1 MNQSL
6 RLVLAAT
13 VLAVVSPVLLAAPT
27 SPWPVPVPQGGLS
40 FSSPSNPWPV
50 PVPQGGLSLS
60 SPSNP
65 WPVPVPQG
73 GMTAL

>member
-50 PVPQGGLSLS
+50 PVPQGG
-60 SPSNP
+60 
-65 WPVPVPQG
+65 
-73 GMTAL
+73 MTAL